1 MPSYVCAFENVVA
14 DFSATPQPTTIFNTN
29 LTFTDLSAGNPTSW
43 TWYFDN
49 LGTSTVQNPTFDFP
63 NEIASCYN
71 VILEANNA
79 NNCPDSDTLEVC
91 IDPEF
96 IIYFPNAFT
105 PNGDGNNDYFIG
117 TGLGIVQYEMWIF
130 DRWGNMIYYTDNI
143 AKPWDGTVQG
153 KSGEIVQIDTYVW
166 SAVVKDV
173 FNKTH
178 KYIGHVN
185 VIK

>member
-1 MPSYVCAFENVVA
+1 L
-14 DFSATPQPTTIFNTN
+14 I
-29 LTFTDLSAGNPTSW
+29 
-43 TWYFDN
+43 
-49 LGTSTVQNPTFDFP
+49 
-63 NEIASCYN
+63 
-71 VILEANNA
+71 
-79 NNCPDSDTLEVC
+79 
-91 IDPEF
+91 
-96 IIYFPNAFT
+96 

-117 TGLGIVQYEMWIF
+117 TGLGIVEYEMWIF

-143 AKPWDGTVQG
+143 AKPWDGTVEG

-166 SAVVKDV
+166 RAVVKDV